1 MPPFEMELKWVFIV
15 NFVEDKTMTIMNAM
29 DLKSDLHSLI
39 DRVNDTT
46 ILNAIKAILSAQLK
60 ENDLWEELP
69 LNVQESV
76 KKGIEQ
82 AQSGNTKAHPEVMKN
97 YEKWL

>member
-1 MPPFEMELKWVFIV
+1 MELNLILIV
-15 NFVEDKTMTIMNAM
+15 NFVVDITMAIMNAI

-39 DRVNDTT
+39 DKVNDTA

-60 ENDLWEELP
+60 EDDLWDELP
-69 LNVQESV
+69 LNIQESV
-76 KKGIEQ
+76 KRGMEQ
-82 AQSGNTKAHPEVMKN
+82 ARNGKTKAQSEVMKS